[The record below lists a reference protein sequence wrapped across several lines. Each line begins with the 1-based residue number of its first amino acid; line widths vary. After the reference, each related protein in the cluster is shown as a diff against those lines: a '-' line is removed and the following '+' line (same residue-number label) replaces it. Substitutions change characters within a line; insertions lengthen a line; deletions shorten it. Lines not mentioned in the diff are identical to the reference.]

1 MNLFW
6 QMLPFEMIKSKI
18 LLVLATLVAV
28 SCTKESSINKFSDD
42 VLVKI
47 ADYQDKRQSDS
58 LYQYLSHENAVYRR
72 DAALAFAS
80 IQDTSS
86 IDVVAKLLTDAS
98 NEVRNAAAFAL
109 GQIGGEKAFQ
119 YLVNT
124 QQDSLVSQEI
134 LEAIGKSIQDISQ
147 LPDNISSWGL
157 YRIGLR
163 GLADST
169 LVKKAIGFLKS
180 DSEYVRLGAAH
191 FYTRGPADI
200 SFAESALIKSA
211 QEDPSVYVRMVSASA
226 LRKIKTQASLEAI
239 AKILKTDTDY
249 RVRVNAVRLLQV
261 LPIAQSK
268 SYLFA
273 ALNDSSTSVTVA
285 ASEGI
290 RSTIT
295 KAELSELVSMARAA
309 KHWRVKANLYEA
321 ALSVSNSKEIS
332 EEVFKEYELQQNPYA
347 KAALLN
353 ALGQSTIAVGFIL
366 DKLSTEQELV
376 LKSTA
381 ATALVAINRH
391 KEFYSDLSEILLEG
405 YKKGMATGDPA
416 VIGIFA
422 AALGDSTLG
431 YKKMVTDYAF
441 LYEAKSKLSL
451 PRDNEALQP
460 LESTIAYFEGKKNTV
475 EVKNEFNNPIDW
487 ALVKTIPADQKVLIK
502 TDKGD
507 IILRLLV
514 EEAPGSV
521 ANFVKLVNTNY
532 FDAKNFHR
540 VVPNFVIQGGC
551 NRGDG
556 WGSEDYSIR
565 SEFSRRR
572 YVEGSVGM
580 ASAGK
585 DTEGTQWFI
594 THSPTPHLD
603 GRYSIFAFV
612 EKGMDVVHKIE
623 VGDRIIKAELI
634 K

>member
-1 MNLFW
+1 
-6 QMLPFEMIKSKI
+6 MIKSKI
-18 LLVLATLVAV
+18 LLVLAVLIAV
-28 SCTKESSINKFSDD
+28 SCTKSSINKFSDD

-58 LYQYLSHENAVYRR
+58 LYQYLSHENAVYRK

-80 IQDTSS
+80 IQDATSTEA
-86 IDVVAKLLTDAS
+86 VAKLLTDTDS
-98 NEVRNAAAFAL
+98 EVRNAAAFAL

-124 QQDSLVSQEI
+124 PQDSLASEEI
-134 LEAIGKSIQDISQ
+134 SEAIGKAIENISQ
-147 LPDNISSWGL
+147 LPDNITSWGL

-169 LVKKAIGFLKS
+169 LLKKAIDFLNS
-180 DSEYVRLGAAH
+180 DNENIRLGAAH
-191 FYTRGPADI
+191 FFMRGPSEI
-200 SFAESALIKSA
+200 SIAEAQLIKST
-211 QEDPSVYVRMVSASA
+211 QEDQSSYVRIACASA
-226 LRKIKTQASLEAI
+226 LRKIKTQSSLQAI
-239 AKILKTDTDY
+239 AKILKTDSDY
-249 RVRVNAVRLLQV
+249 RVRVNAVRLLQA

-268 SYLFA
+268 SYLVSS
-273 ALNDSSTSVTVA
+273 LNDSSTSVTVA
-285 ASEGI
+285 ASEAI
-290 RSTIT
+290 RSSVT
-295 KAELSELVSMARAA
+295 KDELNELVSLARAA
-309 KHWRVKANLYEA
+309 KHWRVKGNLYEA

-332 EEVFKEYELQQNPYA
+332 EEIFKEYEIQQNPYA

-353 ALGQSTIAVGFIL
+353 ALGQSTIAAGFIL
-366 DKLSTEQELV
+366 DKLASVKEPV

-381 ATALVAINRH
+381 AAALVAINRH
-391 KEFYSDLSEILLEG
+391 KEFTPDLNQILLEG
-405 YKKGMATGDPA
+405 FKKGMATGDPA

-422 AALGDSTLG
+422 GALGDSTLG
-431 YKKMVTDYAF
+431 YKKIVKDYAF

-475 EVKNEFNNPIDW
+475 EVKNEFNNPINW

-603 GRYSIFAFV
+603 GRYSIFAIV
-612 EKGMDVVHKIE
+612 EKGMDVVHQIE
-623 VGDRIIKAELI
+623 VGDKIVKAELI